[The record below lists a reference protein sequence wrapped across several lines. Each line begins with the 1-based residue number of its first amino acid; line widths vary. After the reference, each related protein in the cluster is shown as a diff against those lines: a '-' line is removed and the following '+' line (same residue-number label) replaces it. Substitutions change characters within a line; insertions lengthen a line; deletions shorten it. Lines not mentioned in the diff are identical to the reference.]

1 MLNWLSYAIIAMTC
15 NAGSVLTFKY
25 LRGISDNVF
34 NNALNFLMYSGLIA
48 ILMILFRKDY
58 HFITPFSGGSID
70 KIALKVM
77 AVVLVVAGLQ
87 FLSNYYKYIS
97 LTMAPNPGY
106 AMTTIAFSA
115 VIVTLLSIV
124 CFNSHINILT
134 FIGILLSLTGLILII
149 RNSGN

>member
-1 MLNWLSYAIIAMTC
+1 MLNWLSYAVIAMTC

-58 HFITPFSGGSID
+58 HFITPFSGGS
-70 KIALKVM
+70 IALKVM